1 MTNPDQ
7 LSLAMSAEQQQ
18 QQVQDRQQQQ
28 QRQPPRVSVSAE
40 TFRYTKILTV
50 HK

>member
-7 LSLAMSAEQQQ
+7 LSLAMSAEQQ